1 MALAGQPRAAVR
13 PVRVTVCLCPHST
26 IRNVDSTVSIV
37 PVGDAKTYVNGR
49 HVLEPTVLH
58 HVSWPMPNV
67 SSRVLWAGFSV
78 QFCPRLE
85 LPFPDPSSAVF
96 LWPSHKLCHCELG
109 PVGPSTASLC
119 IRRRA
124 GEQSGQAAWPHQPL
138 CDPRGRLGDRSLLPE
153 ACERVLFSGTTLG
166 GQARGSVSQAPAR
179 TPCPPGAGGSRER
192 VVLLTAQALRM
203 GSAPHAHGRCPQA
216 CALCVPRS

>member
-1 MALAGQPRAAVR
+1 M
-13 PVRVTVCLCPHST
+13 CLCPHST
-26 IRNVDSTVSIV
+26 IRNVDGTVSIV

-67 SSRVLWAGFSV
+67 SSRVLRAGFSV
-78 QFCPRLE
+78 QFRPRLE

-109 PVGPSTASLC
+109 PVGPSTALLC

-124 GEQSGQAAWPHQPL
+124 GEQSGQAAWPCRPL
-138 CDPRGRLGDRSLLPE
+138 CDPRGRLGDRVRCCPKPASAFCFQERHWEGRPE
-153 ACERVLFSGTTLG
+153 AVCPRPLHARPVPQGRAG
-166 GQARGSVSQAPAR
+166 RGRGSF
-179 TPCPPGAGGSRER
+179 C
-192 VVLLTAQALRM
+192 
-203 GSAPHAHGRCPQA
+203 
-216 CALCVPRS
+216 